1 MAKVVRIP
9 QINGSNAQR
18 IVKVGRDTEVPAD
31 LAMGDRRECVVAVI
45 CHFESCTVGGAN
57 GERLHWRH
65 IIGLCAGLTLNLL
78 SKFDEGFS
86 SSHLLSSFPG
96 CLQAELTGQACV
108 RKA

>member
-9 QINGSNAQR
+9 QINGSNAQP
-18 IVKVGRDTEVPAD
+18 IVKVGRDPEVAAD

-45 CHFESCTVGGAN
+45 CHFEGSTVSGAN
-57 GERLHWRH
+57 GERLHGRH

-86 SSHLLSSFPG
+86 SSHCLSSLSRPF
-96 CLQAELTGQACV
+96 TGRAHWSARVCT
-108 RKA
+108 